1 MSKHIMRP
9 IRNVEYDHWN
19 WTIDETYDDRKSS
32 LKTEMIEEI
41 DEQSEANYPLFK
53 KKLKLDEDIDNI
65 QKLYDDYHNFVTNK
79 NLMEQQKKNA
89 LDKAVDSMHD
99 KLGTWNKVRKWKTD
113 ISRSLLKEPKEHDR
127 MLKSLCREE
136 TEKAYYA
143 GPKGKALQLL
153 EISKKKAKHILNSGL
168 PLDTAVNAIGVEMNT
183 QKINLDLPKNM
194 FNPSTAIEHKK

>member
-53 KKLKLDEDIDNI
+53 KKLKLDGDIDNI

-79 NLMEQQKKNA
+79 NLMEQQKK
-89 LDKAVDSMHD
+89 KC
-99 KLGTWNKVRKWKTD
+99 VR
-113 ISRSLLKEPKEHDR
+113 
-127 MLKSLCREE
+127 
-136 TEKAYYA
+136 
-143 GPKGKALQLL
+143 
-153 EISKKKAKHILNSGL
+153 
-168 PLDTAVNAIGVEMNT
+168 
-183 QKINLDLPKNM
+183 
-194 FNPSTAIEHKK
+194 

>member
-1 MSKHIMRP
+1 MRP

-53 KKLKLDEDIDNI
+53 KKLKLDGDIDNI

-99 KLGTWNKVRKWKTD
+99 KLGIYNKVRKWKTE

-136 TEKAYYA
+136 TEKTYYA

-183 QKINLDLPKNM
+183 QKINLDLPQNM

>member
-53 KKLKLDEDIDNI
+53 KKLKLDGDIDNI

-99 KLGTWNKVRKWKTD
+99 KLGIYNKVRKWKTE

-153 EISKKKAKHILNSGL
+153 EISKKRSKHILNSGL
-168 PLDTAVNAIGVEMNT
+168 PLNVAVMRIAQEGAT
-183 QKINLDLPKNM
+183 QKINFEIPKDV
-194 FNPSTAIEHKK
+194 FNPAFAIENKK

>member
-1 MSKHIMRP
+1 MSKTIMRP

-53 KKLKLDEDIDNI
+53 KKLKLDGDIDNI

-99 KLGTWNKVRKWKTD
+99 KLGIYNKVRKWKTE

-153 EISKKKAKHILNSGL
+153 EISKKRAKHILNSGL
-168 PLDTAVNAIGVEMNT
+168 PLNVAVMRIAEEGAS
-183 QKINLDLPKNM
+183 QKINFEIPQDV
-194 FNPSTAIEHKK
+194 FNPAFAITNKK